1 MERKNFTMKEL
12 AMCICALMLLTAT
25 GLPLLRAAQGAGQ
38 ETLCMEQLKKVAAAH
53 QNYLKDNK
61 GFFVPYQGASK
72 SKTTPSSGIFSG
84 RALKYRKVNGNYQNT
99 EKFSGDFCKSAFV
112 PIVMGYMQGDFSPLY
127 CPADQRPTL
136 QPCYYADSNSYAYVF
151 SVLGKGQSREFNFMD
166 TPQLDDLPD
175 PAEQILYGESASGR
189 GVIDGKITGKGWMFF
204 QNTADK
210 GKAHA
215 PHQNVY
221 NFVFVDGHAATWSY
235 EDVLKKHQFF
245 DSNL

>member
-72 SKTTPSSGIFSG
+72 SKNTPSSGIFSG

-112 PIVMGYMQGDFSPLY
+112 P
-127 CPADQRPTL
+127 
-136 QPCYYADSNSYAYVF
+136 DSVR
-151 SVLGKGQSREFNFMD
+151 KR
-166 TPQLDDLPD
+166 
-175 PAEQILYGESASGR
+175 
-189 GVIDGKITGKGWMFF
+189 
-204 QNTADK
+204 
-210 GKAHA
+210 
-215 PHQNVY
+215 
-221 NFVFVDGHAATWSY
+221 
-235 EDVLKKHQFF
+235 
-245 DSNL
+245 